1 VIRIPPDGQM
11 EHGTRPVTDN
21 SITIFQERSQD
32 TRDVDAHNHTSYKID
47 TNGYIRSALALLLTT
62 PLVFAPQ
69 ATNNCSS
76 SLANAAAMA
85 SHSQLK
91 TSVTFLS
98 CAVLVFLA
106 SLSCSLP
113 VDSTSSDQAVI
124 VNGTQVAI
132 AAMADVFVY
141 CRAHVSTTDDLH
153 HYRLEWHDSQAPI
166 PSWNSNVGVFSL
178 GSGTHVPH
186 SYLVFHNFIGANNAG
201 TYTCKLFQGN
211 DLVSSSAVTVSGSS
225 VS

>member
-1 VIRIPPDGQM
+1 MIYKVGA
-11 EHGTRPVTDN
+11 
-21 SITIFQERSQD
+21 
-32 TRDVDAHNHTSYKID
+32 DASAHKSTGVRTTSS
-47 TNGYIRSALALLLTT
+47 TQHLLLI
-62 PLVFAPQ
+62 PSKHS
-69 ATNNCSS
+69 AT
-76 SLANAAAMA
+76 MA
-85 SHSQLK
+85 SHNQLK
-91 TSVTFLS
+91 TSAMFLS
-98 CAVLVFLA
+98 GAVLLFLA

-132 AAMADVFVY
+132 APMADVFVY

-186 SYLVFHNFIGANNAG
+186 AYLVFHNFNGANNAG
-201 TYTCKLFQGN
+201 TYTCKLFKGN
-211 DLVSSSAVTVSGSS
+211 HLVGSSAVTVSQSS
-225 VS
+225 AR